1 MPMRNL
7 QDALVEEMQD
17 LLHAE
22 RQIKAALPKMAEK
35 ASNDELRTAFNE
47 HIKQTDGQIERL
59 EQAFQEIGAEATPKK
74 CEGIQGILEEG
85 EELMNDDVDPGVM
98 NAILIASAQKV
109 EHYEIASYGTVYT
122 WAQMLEHGKAADLLK
137 QSLDEEKQTD
147 ERLTR
152 LAEKSVNKQ
161 ARS

>member
-22 RQIKAALPKMAEK
+22 RQIKAALPRMAEK
-35 ASNDELRTAFNE
+35 ASNDQLRNAFEE
-47 HIKQTDGQIERL
+47 HIKQTEGHIERL
-59 EQAFQEIGAEATPKK
+59 EQAFREIGAEAKAKT
-74 CEGIQGILEEG
+74 CEGIQGILKEG
-85 EELMNDDVDPGVM
+85 EELMNDDVDPDVL

-109 EHYEIASYGTVYT
+109 EHYEIASYGTVCT
-122 WAQMLEHGKAADLLK
+122 WAQMLKHGKAADLLR

-152 LAEKSVNKQ
+152 LAEENVNKRAQ
-161 ARS
+161 A